1 MGSLGNILPLSPNA
15 YITHLR
21 LFFFNL
27 ERFNSVSIARKL
39 PLKGI

>member
-21 LFFFNL
+21 LFFNL
-27 ERFNSVSIARKL
+27 ESFNSVSIARKL